1 VVGAKVVGAVDRS
14 LRPAHDV
21 ILDWACSPDSAER
34 HSSGRWFRRVAGWRS
49 EWRRSAS
56 LTAGPCASLP
66 ENRKP
71 TTACLVG
78 LGRSPVRNVPH
89 LLALRIQV
97 SGCALVQQE

>member
-1 VVGAKVVGAVDRS
+1 MVGAKVVGAVDRS

-78 LGRSPVRNVPH
+78 LGRSPVSFPYE
-89 LLALRIQV
+89 LRGP
-97 SGCALVQQE
+97 SG